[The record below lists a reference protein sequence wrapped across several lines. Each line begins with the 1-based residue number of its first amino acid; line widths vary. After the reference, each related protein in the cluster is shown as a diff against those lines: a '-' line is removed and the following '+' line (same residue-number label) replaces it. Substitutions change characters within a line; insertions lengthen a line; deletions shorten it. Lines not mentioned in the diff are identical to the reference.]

1 MAGDQHGAEEAQ
13 IAQAQEDDGRE
24 QATQEQPQMSG
35 KEWGKA
41 IAERDERIAALEQQ
55 AADAAKTAE
64 TADALRSEVAELK
77 AQGESDRID
86 FELQLN
92 AE

>member
-1 MAGDQHGAEEAQ
+1 M
-13 IAQAQEDDGRE
+13 
-24 QATQEQPQMSG
+24 
-35 KEWGKA
+35 GKA

-55 AADAAKTAE
+55 VADTAKTAE

-77 AQGESDRID
+77 TQGESDRID